1 MCVNVNARRAEK
13 IGSELLRYPLN
24 SSIYLLWCTCF
35 VCWFRDIVEI
45 ARVRGEFFKTELGE
59 RSFSTTHAG
68 GEFFDAHLP
77 SGDSLRH
84 RRERVSL
91 HADSPRPRD
100 TRQEVADTALRS
112 SRTL

>member
-45 ARVRGEFFKTELGE
+45 ARVRGVFLKRSLERGVFRRPTRGE
-59 RSFSTTHAG
+59 SFSTRICHL
-68 GEFFDAHLP
+68 EILFDIVESACRYTLI
-77 SGDSLRH
+77 
-84 RRERVSL
+84 L
-91 HADSPRPRD
+91 HVHVTRD
-100 TRQEVADTALRS
+100 KR
-112 SRTL
+112 